1 MNTRP
6 TTIRPRKSHAR
17 PGCGNKFSHLLAPLR
32 VGAHLLCKRVLM
44 GSMHTRLESVDRAID
59 QNTHLGLAII

>member
-6 TTIRPRKSHAR
+6 TTTHPRKGHAR
-17 PGCGNKFSHLLAPLR
+17 PGCGNNFP
-32 VGAHLLCKRVLM
+32 HLLCKRVLM